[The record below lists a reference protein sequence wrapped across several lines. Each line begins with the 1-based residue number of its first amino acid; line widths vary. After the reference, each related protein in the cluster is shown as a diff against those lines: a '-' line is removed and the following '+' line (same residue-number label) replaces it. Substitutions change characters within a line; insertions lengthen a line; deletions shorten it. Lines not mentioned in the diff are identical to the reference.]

1 MAPRRIQTTLLTSA
15 TPAPQFAVKHD
26 LTDVLAAKY
35 GGIQVPLEQ
44 QQDPSVHPPESA
56 FQPHQVYVSP
66 YQDADIQELT
76 TKIDKNKIKQGKR
89 WNKMIRKIQKRVH
102 RDKYMIPLSDSQQ
115 RRRQHKS
122 DSIKTEG
129 TQTMPRSKLKV
140 KLPGIAKK
148 LAKIAVKKT
157 PKKQRKNKRC
167 EVLGKVPTKIAGYTY
182 KHKKT
187 GKDVTVKSYTRKV
200 LKCLD

>member
-1 MAPRRIQTTLLTSA
+1 MTSPSR
-15 TPAPQFAVKHD
+15 TPASQFAVKHD

-44 QQDPSVHPPESA
+44 QDPSVHPPEST

-66 YQDADIQELT
+66 YQDAYIQELT
-76 TKIDKNKIKQGKR
+76 AKTDKNKIKQGKR

-115 RRRQHKS
+115 KRRQHKS

-129 TQTMPRSKLKV
+129 ARTGSIMRSKLKV

-148 LAKIAVKKT
+148 LAKLPGKVKKNT
-157 PKKQRKNKRC
+157 QKTKKK
-167 EVLGKVPTKIAGYTY
+167 
-182 KHKKT
+182 
-187 GKDVTVKSYTRKV
+187 
-200 LKCLD
+200 